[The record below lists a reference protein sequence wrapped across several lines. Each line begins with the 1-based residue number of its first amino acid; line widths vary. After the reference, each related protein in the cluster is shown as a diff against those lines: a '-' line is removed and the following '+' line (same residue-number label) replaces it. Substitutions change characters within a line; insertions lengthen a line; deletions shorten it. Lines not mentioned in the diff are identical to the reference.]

1 MLPSVVQPGLEAP
14 DRPRALIDDV
24 ELPPPVSIG
33 EGSGFAALVASM
45 LRCRRCSILL
55 TDSEGFL
62 TLEDAVGLP
71 ASARRMRIP
80 MGRGIAGRVAAA
92 GTPLV
97 VGDETEALPDHTPSG
112 AYRTAS
118 FLSVPFVLADGRIGV
133 MNATERE
140 SGEAFGQADLDLLGR
155 LASFFAS
162 SSYGQSARHEAA
174 LTAELRRTRE
184 LQIRI
189 QEDERQRLARDLHDD
204 AGHRILAAVLRLD
217 VASQHC
223 LESVSIRHELDEVR
237 QLLTECADGLHE
249 VAFGLRPQILTDL
262 GLAAAIRSLTARLQG
277 ATGVC
282 IRVLDGRLTQRPAE
296 EVELAAFRIA
306 QEALSNAV
314 KYAQAT
320 LVKVSIRQTDD
331 RFVLSVA
338 DNGVGFEPAVIDS
351 SSRPRLGL
359 RGMRER
365 AELVGGS
372 LDVRSRP
379 GFGTSVRAQFPVSE
393 VTS

>member
-1 MLPSVVQPGLEAP
+1 MLPSILPPDLEAP
-14 DRPRALIDDV
+14 DKPRAFFDDA
-24 ELPPPVSIG
+24 ELPTSVQS
-33 EGSGFAALVASM
+33 EDGSGFAALVASM
-45 LRCRRCSILL
+45 LRCRRCSVLL
-55 TDSEGFL
+55 TDTDGHL
-62 TLEDAVGLP
+62 VVEDAIGLP
-71 ASARRMRIP
+71 ASARGIRIP
-80 MGRGIAGRVAAA
+80 MGRGIAGRVAA
-92 GTPLV
+92 GGVPLV
-97 VGDETEALPDHTPSG
+97 VRSGSEAPPDCAPAG
-112 AYRTAS
+112 AYGTDS
-118 FLSVPFVLADGRIGV
+118 YLSVPFVLADGRIGV
-133 MNATERE
+133 INATERE
-140 SGEAFGQADLDLLGR
+140 SDEPFGVADLDLLNR
-155 LASFFAS
+155 LATFFAS
-162 SSYGQSARHEAA
+162 SSFGRSTRQARAQN
-174 LTAELRRTRE
+174 TELRRMRE

-223 LESVSIRHELDEVR
+223 LESLPIQHELDEVR

-262 GLAAAIRSLTARLQG
+262 GLAPAIRSLATRLQG
-277 ATGVC
+277 ATGIC
-282 IRVLDGRLTQRPAE
+282 IRVLDGGLSQRPGE
-296 EVELAAFRIA
+296 QVELAAFRIA

-314 KYAQAT
+314 KYAKPT
-320 LVKVSIRQTDD
+320 LVKVSIRQIDD
-331 RFVLSVA
+331 MFVLLVA
-338 DNGVGFEPAVIDS
+338 DDGIGFEPALIDS

>member
-1 MLPSVVQPGLEAP
+1 MFPSVSQSGLEAP
-14 DRPRALIDDV
+14 DRPRTLIDDTT
-24 ELPPPVSIG
+24 LPSPVPADG
-33 EGSGFAALVASM
+33 GSGFAALVASM
-45 LRCRRCSILL
+45 LRCRRCSVLL
-55 TDSEGFL
+55 TDSEGYL
-62 TLEDAVGLP
+62 TIEDAVGLP
-71 ASARRMRIP
+71 APAARTRIP

-97 VGDETEALPDHTPSG
+97 VGGDPATFPNYLPSG

-133 MNATERE
+133 INATERE
-140 SGEAFGQADLDLLGR
+140 SGEPFGPADLDLVSR
-155 LASFFAS
+155 LVTFFAS
-162 SSYGQSARHEAA
+162 SSYGRTVRQAAA
-174 LTAELRRTRE
+174 LRAELRRTRE
-184 LQIRI
+184 LQIRT

-204 AGHRILAAVLRLD
+204 AGHRILTAVLRLD
-217 VASQHC
+217 LASQHC

-249 VAFGLRPQILTDL
+249 VAFGLRPQILSDL
-262 GLAAAIRSLTARLQG
+262 GLAAAVRSLASRFQG
-277 ATGVC
+277 VAGVC
-282 IRVLDGRLTQRPAE
+282 IRVLDGGLAPRPAV
-296 EVELAAFRIA
+296 EVELAAFRIV

-320 LVKVSIRQTDD
+320 LIKVSIRPIDGW
-331 RFVLSVA
+331 FVLSVA
-338 DNGVGFEPAVIDS
+338 DNGIGFEPTSIDS

-359 RGMRER
+359 LGMRER

-379 GFGTSVRAQFPVSE
+379 GFGTSIRAQFPVSE

>member
-1 MLPSVVQPGLEAP
+1 MLRSHFPLSVEAP
-14 DRPRALIDDV
+14 ERPLASVINTDPLSSAGSDN
-24 ELPPPVSIG
+24 S
-33 EGSGFAALVASM
+33 SGFAALVASM
-45 LRCRRCSILL
+45 LRCRRCSVLL
-55 TDSEGFL
+55 TDSEGNL
-62 TLEDAVGLP
+62 VVEDAVGLP
-71 ASARRMRIP
+71 ASARGIRIP
-80 MGRGIAGRVAAA
+80 RGRGIAGRVAA
-92 GTPLV
+92 GGEPLV
-97 VGDETEALPDHTPSG
+97 VSTGSESPPDCAPAG
-112 AYRTAS
+112 AYGTDS
-118 FLSVPFVLADGRIGV
+118 YLSVPFVLADGRIGV
-133 MNATERE
+133 INATERE
-140 SGEAFGQADLDLLGR
+140 SGEPFGPADLDLMNR
-155 LASFFAS
+155 LATFFAS
-162 SSYGQSARHEAA
+162 SSFGQFSRQARA
-174 LTAELRRTRE
+174 LNAELRRMRE

-223 LESVSIRHELDEVR
+223 FESHSIRHELDEVR

-262 GLAAAIRSLTARLQG
+262 GLAPAVRSLATRLQG
-277 ATGVC
+277 ATGIC
-282 IRVLDGRLTQRPAE
+282 IRVLDGGLSQRPGE
-296 EVELAAFRIA
+296 QVELAAFRIA

-314 KYAQAT
+314 KYAQPT
-320 LVKVSIRQTDD
+320 LVKVSIRQIDD
-331 RFVLSVA
+331 MFVMLVA
-338 DNGVGFEPAVIDS
+338 DDGIGFEPELIDS